1 MTSRAKKVMLRK
13 GQRGTISLR
22 HFGGNVSQNMNER
35 LTELIIGVKAT
46 IENPDTFPVKMMT
59 ELAVEFIDTLAMG
72 NKIAFVGNGGS
83 AAEAMH
89 ISAEFTGKCVIEHK
103 PLDVIC
109 LNESQS
115 ALTAI
120 ANDYGVEH
128 IFSRQVEAHLKVN
141 DLLIALTTSGK
152 SNNILNALAS
162 AKKIGAKTMLWTGAG
177 APSYPDVRIWRAPTS
192 STPRAQEIHLIW
204 GHMLA
209 ELVELHFQE

>member
-1 MTSRAKKVMLRK
+1 M
-13 GQRGTISLR
+13 
-22 HFGGNVSQNMNER
+22 SQNINEK
-35 LTELIIGVKAT
+35 LFELIAGVKT
-46 IENPDTFPVKMMT
+46 IIENPDTFPTKMMT
-59 ELAVEFIDTLAMG
+59 ELALEFIDTLAMG

-89 ISAEFTGKCVIEHK
+89 IAAEFTGKCVIDHK

-128 IFSRQVEAHLKVN
+128 VFSRQVEAHLKTN
-141 DLLIALTTSGK
+141 DLLIALTTSGT
-152 SNNILNALAS
+152 SINILNAVAA
-162 AKKIGAKTMLWTGAG
+162 AKKVGAKTMLWTGAD
-177 APSYPDVRIWRAPTS
+177 APNFSDARIWRAPTS
-192 STPRAQEIHLIW
+192 STPRSQEIHLIW

-209 ELVELHFQE
+209 ELVELHFR